1 MRLFPGDDLKR
12 FTDFWWGD
20 RGLSSL
26 LLLLFLMFFFAPF
39 IRSDLVDILISIFL
53 ALLLVSGI
61 ANMRGRRIFR
71 ACAVLVAGTAMI
83 FSILLQFIPAPAVIS
98 LSRLS
103 AIAYF
108 FFLIDVVL
116 RQVFRSGPVTAHRIR
131 GAVAVYLLIGITWS
145 FIYQL
150 IAQFL
155 PGAFS
160 FPQSMTAKPGE
171 EGYQAS
177 LTYFSYVTM
186 TTLGYGDIVPVHP
199 VARMFVIVEALIGQ
213 LYPATLLARLV
224 SLEIVSRQ
232 ERDNANP

>member
-1 MRLFPGDDLKR
+1 MCSFSGDDLKR

-26 LLLLFLMFFFAPF
+26 LLLLFMIFFSSPF
-39 IRSDLVDILISIFL
+39 IESHLVDTLISVFL

-61 ANMRGRRIFR
+61 ANMRGRKIFR
-71 ACAVLVAGTAMI
+71 ACAILVAGTALI
-83 FSILLQFIPAPAVIS
+83 FSILLQVIPSPAVIS

-116 RQVFRSGPVTAHRIR
+116 RQVFRAGPVTAHRIR
-131 GAVAVYLLIGITWS
+131 GAIAVYLLIGITWS

-150 IAQFL
+150 IAQLL

-171 EGYQAS
+171 EAHRAV

-199 VARMFVIVEALIGQ
+199 AARMFVIVEALIGQ
-213 LYPATLLARLV
+213 IYPATLLARLV
-224 SLEIVSRQ
+224 SLEIASRQ
-232 ERDNANP
+232 ERDAANP